1 MFHMD
6 PYSLSAVIFIL
17 ILAVFVY
24 RDRDKFTRDGV
35 FLLRKTQ
42 AGKSGLIS
50 LGERHPVLWKYVG
63 NLGVIIGFAVSIL
76 MIITLVK
83 ITLESLSRPTPGA
96 IGLLLPSLSASPSS
110 GPGLIFV
117 PFWYWIIIIALL
129 AFVHEGLHGVM
140 AAREKIRLKSLGWGL
155 LAVIPLAFVEPDE
168 KVLRK
173 KQHIQQLRVFA
184 AGSLANFAL
193 AGVAM
198 LAMYAFS
205 GLYVQAGVSFATYP
219 ATEINALSV
228 KSVNGTPFDGNVG
241 RLLYDLEKTPNSS
254 MLEIASG
261 SDIFYITKEMLAQQ
275 LGKVKE
281 KIVVFENLP
290 AARAGLPGGAAITSV
305 NGKAIK
311 NDTDL
316 RQALLDAGP
325 NRTIEIATAN
335 GTFTL
340 VTATEGDFAFRPDT
354 TTRLLALIETSLP
367 GFIDAYLSAS
377 RGGEESYRTIKADIS
392 FWKHIKDAY
401 SSLSAR
407 AASRLGILE
416 AKLAGQMQPGVI
428 GISNVRTNVELRPSF
443 SGYSYAIDFLEGLLW
458 WLFLINVGVGAFNL
472 LPVNILDGGRMWE
485 LVFMRLSKKH
495 YKRMLKYSTIAMG
508 ALIIINLLIQ
518 VRLF

>member
-1 MFHMD
+1 MFHTD
-6 PYSLSAVIFIL
+6 PYSLSAVIFII
-17 ILAVFVY
+17 ILAIFVY

-42 AGKSGLIS
+42 KGKSGLIA
-50 LGERHPVLWKYVG
+50 LGERHPMLWKHIG
-63 NLGVIIGFAVSIL
+63 NLGVIIGFVVSIL

-96 IGLLLPSLSASPSS
+96 IGLLLPSLSATPSS
-110 GPGLIFV
+110 GPGLILV

-140 AAREKIRLKSLGWGL
+140 AAREKVRLKSLGWGL

-198 LAMYAFS
+198 LLLFAFS
-205 GLYVQAGVSFATYP
+205 GFYMQTGVSFTTYP
-219 ATEINALSV
+219 TTEISALSI
-228 KSVNGTPFDGNVG
+228 KSVNNTPFDGNVG
-241 RLLYDLEKTPNSS
+241 RLLHGLAKTPNSS
-254 MLEIASG
+254 MLELASG
-261 SDIFYITKEMLAQQ
+261 SDIFYITKEMLERQISR
-275 LGKVKE
+275 GKE
-281 KIVVFENLP
+281 KIIVFENLP
-290 AARAGLPGGAAITSV
+290 AAKGLPAGAAISSV
-305 NGKAIK
+305 NGRAIK

-316 RQALLDAGP
+316 RQALLEAGP
-325 NRTIEIATAN
+325 NKTIEIATAN

-340 VTATEGDFAFRPDT
+340 VTAAEGDFAFRPDT
-354 TTRLLALIETSLP
+354 TTHLLALAETSLP
-367 GFIDAYLSAS
+367 GFIDSYLSAS
-377 RGGEESYRTIKADIS
+377 RGGEENYRTIKADIA
-392 FWKHIKDAY
+392 FWKYIRDAY
-401 SSLSAR
+401 TSLSTR
-407 AASRLGILE
+407 AAGRLSILE
-416 AKLAGQMQPGVI
+416 NKLAKQRHPGII
-428 GISNVRTNVELRPSF
+428 GISNVRTNLELRPSL
-443 SGYSYAIDFLEGLLW
+443 SGYRYAIDFLEGLLW
-458 WLFLINVGVGAFNL
+458 WLFLINAGVGAFNL

-495 YKRMLKYSTIAMG
+495 YKKMLKYSTMAMG